1 MYVPE
6 RYGYN
11 SDKHAEICIFYCPSC
26 PYILEGKLDD
36 DKQKYAEDNSY
47 EEKVRLD
54 FTSKV
59 RQDTL

>member
-47 EEKVRLD
+47 EEKVRRLY
-54 FTSKV
+54 
-59 RQDTL
+59 